1 MPRCAL
7 APLQRALPV
16 LLTAGALATLALP
29 PAVRAEPR
37 PFPATA
43 LRAEFAVEL
52 PPQVRL
58 DGRSARLAP
67 GARIRGA
74 DNLIVVPAALA
85 GQEPVTVHYT
95 VDTYG
100 LLRDVWV
107 LTAEERALKPWPRTP
122 AEAAA
127 WRYDPLARRWSKP

>member
-1 MPRCAL
+1 M
-7 APLQRALPV
+7 
-16 LLTAGALATLALP
+16 
-29 PAVRAEPR
+29 
-37 PFPATA
+37 
-43 LRAEFAVEL
+43 
-52 PPQVRL
+52 
-58 DGRSARLAP
+58 
-67 GARIRGA
+67 
-74 DNLIVVPAALA
+74 IVVPAALA